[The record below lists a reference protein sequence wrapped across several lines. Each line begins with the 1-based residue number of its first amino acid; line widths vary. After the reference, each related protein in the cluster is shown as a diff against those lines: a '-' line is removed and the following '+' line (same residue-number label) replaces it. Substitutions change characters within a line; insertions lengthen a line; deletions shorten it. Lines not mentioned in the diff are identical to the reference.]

1 MSGTSLILYPEDR
14 EKINEV
20 LKGFLREAEVKCVL
34 LVGRDGLEIAKQ
46 GFTQNLDTAA
56 LAALAAGAYASTR
69 ELARLVGEPEFSVMF
84 HQGKRDHIHVST
96 VTDRAILV
104 ALFDDRTAVGLV
116 RLCAEE
122 AARKVG
128 QVFAE
133 SGERAATQGA
143 GLEFLREATGDMFAE
158 DTGEEQGEQ
167 RQQK

>member
-1 MSGTSLILYPEDR
+1 MSGASLILYPEDR
-14 EKINEV
+14 EKINQA
-20 LKGFLREAEVKCVL
+20 LGQFLREAEVKCVL

-46 GFTQNLDTAA
+46 GFTQSLDTTS
-56 LAALAAGAYASTR
+56 LAALAAGAYASTK

-122 AARKVG
+122 AAHKVSE
-128 QVFAE
+128 VFTE
-133 SGERAATQGA
+133 SHQRAAAEAA
-143 GLEFLREATGDMFAE
+143 GLEFLREQTGDVF
-158 DTGEEQGEQ
+158 EENKE
-167 RQQK
+167 

>member
-1 MSGTSLILYPEDR
+1 MSGASLILYPEDR
-14 EKINEV
+14 EKINQA
-20 LKGFLREAEVKCVL
+20 LAQFLREAEVKCVL

-46 GFTQNLDTAA
+46 GFTQTLDTTS

-122 AARKVG
+122 ASAKVSE
-128 QVFAE
+128 VFTE
-133 SGERAATQGA
+133 SHQRAAAEGA
-143 GLEFLREATGDMFAE
+143 GLEFLREQAGDVF
-158 DTGEEQGEQ
+158 EEKKEE
-167 RQQK
+167 